1 MTSTLH
7 TDSHR
12 VLTAAL
18 VEARR
23 SSGMTQQQVADR
35 LGRPQSYVAKIEG
48 SERRLDVIEFIE
60 FARAIGAEPADL
72 FARLLT
78 AVPDRL
84 D

>member
-1 MTSTLH
+1 M
-7 TDSHR
+7 
-12 VLTAAL
+12 LTAAL

-60 FARAIGAEPADL
+60 FARAIGAEPAIL
-72 FARLLT
+72 FARLLK
-78 AVPDRL
+78 AVPDPL